1 MKIGFIDY
9 YLDEFHAN
17 NYPKWIKNALAEGET
32 SEFYAWAEIDSP
44 HGDRTTEQ
52 WCADNGVTRLGTMRE
67 VCETCDFLFLL
78 SPDDPQNHLPYA
90 ETVLPYQK
98 PVFIDK
104 TFAPDTAT
112 AKQIIALA
120 EKHNTPFFS
129 SSSLRFA
136 KEYADIS
143 HKARSVIAHGS
154 GWNFEVELIHP
165 IEICACL
172 VGNGA
177 VAVSVCG
184 NRDQFVAELR
194 YPDDRQGAIH
204 YTHRCEGLDYG
215 ATVVWEDYSERLGT
229 AVYMDNS
236 GRGLTKHFPAP
247 SVSTA
252 NQIARNAGRS
262 NRIKSLLDTPNRYLC
277 TKADL
282 NLKSVRSLNRSHAFC
297 LI

>member
-32 SEFYAWAEIDSP
+32 AEFYAWAEIDSP

-90 ETVLPYQK
+90 ETILPYQK

-136 KEYADIS
+136 EEYADIS

-215 ATVVWEDYSERLGT
+215 ATVVWEDGS
-229 AVYMDNS
+229 
-236 GRGLTKHFPAP
+236 KHFDVKSDFFQLLTNNTVEFFRHPENIP
-247 SVSTA
+247 VSHED
-252 NQIARNAGRS
+252 ILEGI
-262 NRIKSLLDTPNRYLC
+262 RIRDGILKGLEQPYTWITLDE
-277 TKADL
+277 A
-282 NLKSVRSLNRSHAFC
+282 
-297 LI
+297 